1 MLELHAAYSNLGLLH
16 MQRLTTAMIEKT
28 ELQQAWLEGGIAR
41 IKSSIYYILFEYTCN
56 YGNNPTGPIQ
66 LMLYLTLIFTFLYC
80 AVLYCAAENHGII
93 KIDAKHNSTVLKK
106 NKWHSLIWA
115 LYFSLL
121 NTFNIGCGNCK
132 LAKLITALQYDDYEL
147 MPLGIVRTIAGLQ
160 SLISTYLFLL
170 WILVCFGDPFAM

>member
-1 MLELHAAYSNLGLLH
+1 
-16 MQRLTTAMIEKT
+16 
-28 ELQQAWLEGGIAR
+28 
-41 IKSSIYYILFEYTCN
+41 
-56 YGNNPTGPIQ
+56 
-66 LMLYLTLIFTFLYC
+66 MLYLTLIFTFLYC